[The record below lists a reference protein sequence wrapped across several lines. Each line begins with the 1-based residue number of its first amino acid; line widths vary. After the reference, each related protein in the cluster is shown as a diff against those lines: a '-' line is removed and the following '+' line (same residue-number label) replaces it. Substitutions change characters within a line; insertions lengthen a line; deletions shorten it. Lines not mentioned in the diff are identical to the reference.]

1 MKSLFTAYWAF
12 TKNMEKGIKN
22 FGLNYGNP
30 KVILYLMNHEGCRQ
44 IDIARNC
51 YLEAATLSTVLSNME
66 ANGLIERRRLEENR
80 RSYAI
85 YPTKKGREIF
95 SIVSCQFDK
104 TSDTAFAGF
113 SEKEMKEFQA
123 YLDRVTENLQQNV
136 L

>member
-95 SIVSCQFDK
+95 SIVCCQLDK
-104 TSDTAFAGF
+104 TSDIAFVGF

>member
-22 FGLNYGNP
+22 FGLNYGNL

-85 YPTKKGREIF
+85 YQTKKGREIF
-95 SIVSCQFDK
+95 SIVCCQLDK
-104 TSDTAFAGF
+104 TSDIAFVGF

>member
-104 TSDTAFAGF
+104 TSDIAFFGF

>member
-104 TSDTAFAGF
+104 TSDIAFVGF
-113 SEKEMKEFQA
+113 SEKEIKEFQA

>member
-104 TSDTAFAGF
+104 TSDIAFVGF

>member
-44 IDIARNC
+44 IDIAKNC

-104 TSDTAFAGF
+104 TRDTAFAGF

-123 YLDRVTENLQQNV
+123 YLDRVAENLQ
-136 L
+136 

>member
-104 TSDTAFAGF
+104 TSDIAFAGF

>member
-12 TKNMEKGIKN
+12 TKNMEKGIKS

-66 ANGLIERRRLEENR
+66 ANGLIERWRLEENR

-104 TSDTAFAGF
+104 TSDIAFVGF

>member
-22 FGLNYGNP
+22 FGLNYGNL

-104 TSDTAFAGF
+104 TSDIAFVGF